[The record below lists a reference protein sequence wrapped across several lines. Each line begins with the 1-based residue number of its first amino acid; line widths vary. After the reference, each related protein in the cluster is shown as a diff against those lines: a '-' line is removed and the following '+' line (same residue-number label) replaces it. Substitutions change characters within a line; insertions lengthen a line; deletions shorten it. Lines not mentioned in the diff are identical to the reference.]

1 MNEEIYD
8 KARAI
13 LSQRR
18 ISAISENDRRIQEIN
33 DTIPEIR
40 EINEAL
46 FNTGKELIRAVT
58 SHEGDDIQAKIE
70 QIKRDNL
77 SAQDMCRKLLVSNGY
92 PADYLDIHF
101 TCPVCSDTGSNGT
114 QICDCLRQ
122 VYGKLMAESFN
133 SNAQLRLSSFDTFS
147 LSYYSGDDYFTM
159 KRILEYCKRYADEF
173 SQDSGNILM
182 FGKTGLGKTHLSLAI
197 ASEVMKKGYGVLYD
211 SAINILYKIQKEN
224 FSYSSDSEMLDS
236 VMTVELLILDDLGT
250 EYENKIY
257 NSTIYNIINTRLNR
271 GKPTIISTNMDFK
284 QIAERYDERVVSRL
298 TSMYTCMEFRG
309 EDVRLQKK
317 HQNADLR

>member
-18 ISAISENDRRIQEIN
+18 NSAISENDRRIQEIN
-33 DTIPEIR
+33 DNIPEIR

-58 SHEGDDIQAKIE
+58 SHEEGDIKAKIE
-70 QIKRDNL
+70 RIKRDNL
-77 SAQDMCRKLLVSNGY
+77 SAQDMCRKLLVSHGY

-133 SNAQLRLSSFDTFS
+133 SNAQLELSSFDTFS
-147 LSYYSGDDYFTM
+147 LSYYSGDDYYTM
-159 KRILEYCKRYADEF
+159 KRILEYCKRYAGTF
-173 SQDSGNILM
+173 SMNSGNILM

-197 ASEVMKKGYGVLYD
+197 ASEVMKKGY
-211 SAINILYKIQKEN
+211 
-224 FSYSSDSEMLDS
+224 S
-236 VMTVELLILDDLGT
+236 V
-250 EYENKIY
+250 
-257 NSTIYNIINTRLNR
+257 
-271 GKPTIISTNMDFK
+271 
-284 QIAERYDERVVSRL
+284 VV
-298 TSMYTCMEFRG
+298 
-309 EDVRLQKK
+309 
-317 HQNADLR
+317 N